1 MLGPEIA
8 MRAARTRPEDDE
20 KGGGMVE
27 MRQAVAGDAAAIR
40 ALTRAAYAKW
50 VPVIGREPLPMA
62 ADYEAA
68 VAKHRFDLLY
78 VDGKLA
84 ALIET
89 IPKED
94 HLLVENLAVAPA
106 FQKRGLG
113 RRLMAHAETV
123 AAEAGLGL
131 IRLYTNKQFAENVAL
146 YLRLGYRV
154 DREEEF
160 RGGFTVHMSKEIGT
174 AR

>member
-1 MLGPEIA
+1 ME
-8 MRAARTRPEDDE
+8 
-20 KGGGMVE
+20 E
-27 MRQAVAGDAAAIR
+27 MRQAVAGDAEAIR

-50 VPVIGREPLPMA
+50 VPVIGREPMPMT

-78 VDGKLA
+78 VDGTLA

-89 IPKED
+89 IAKED
-94 HLLVENLAVAPA
+94 HLLVENVAVDPA

-113 RRLMAHAETV
+113 HRLMAHAEAV
-123 AAEAGLGL
+123 AARAGYGM
-131 IRLYTNKQFAENVAL
+131 IRLYTNKSFAENVAL
-146 YLRLGYRV
+146 YQRLGYGV

-160 RGGFTVHMSKEIGT
+160 MGGFTVYMSKRIR
-174 AR
+174 AAD

>member
-1 MLGPEIA
+1 ME
-8 MRAARTRPEDDE
+8 
-20 KGGGMVE
+20 E
-27 MRQAVAGDAAAIR
+27 MRQAVVGDAAAIR
-40 ALTRAAYAKW
+40 GLTRAAYAKW

-78 VDGKLA
+78 VDGTLA

-89 IPKED
+89 IAKDD
-94 HLLVENLAVAPA
+94 HLLVENVAVDPA

-113 RRLMAHAETV
+113 RTLMAHAETV
-123 AAEAGLGL
+123 AAASGFGQVK
-131 IRLYTNKQFAENVAL
+131 LYTNKLFAENVVL
-146 YLRLGYRV
+146 YQRLGYRV

-160 RGGFTVHMSKEIGT
+160 KGGFTVYMSKEIG
-174 AR
+174 A